1 MEQENNKLNS
11 IPMLSEIIDMTNEE
25 ICNLTQFE
33 YINEIVSSFSIGEK
47 SPMHPTVIFAL
58 RYNYAIT
65 TKEEALRQSEPNYY
79 SSHHCCPV

>member
-33 YINEIVSSFSIGEK
+33 YINEIVSSFSIGEN
-47 SPMHPTVIFAL
+47 PLCILQLYLH
-58 RYNYAIT
+58 
-65 TKEEALRQSEPNYY
+65 
-79 SSHHCCPV
+79 